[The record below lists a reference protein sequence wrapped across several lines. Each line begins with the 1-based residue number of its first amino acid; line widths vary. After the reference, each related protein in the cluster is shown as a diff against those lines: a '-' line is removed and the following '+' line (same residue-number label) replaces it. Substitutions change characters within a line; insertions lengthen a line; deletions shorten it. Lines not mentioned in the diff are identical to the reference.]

1 MQEGNILNRTP
12 DYNFLNQV
20 IDNIK
25 NIEKKDMMMIVK
37 EIYDATYFKYSMLF
51 YKAEGERDR
60 MRDVVIQKTEKID
73 KLQGLC
79 ASLLDVIENGNKVST
94 EDLLTLRQMYEDNK
108 EDEAF
113 TTRTPSK
120 IIS

>member
-1 MQEGNILNRTP
+1 VQEGNILNRTP

-25 NIEKKDMMMIVK
+25 NFEKKDMMMIVK

-79 ASLLDVIENGNKVST
+79 ASLLDVIENGKKVST

-108 EDEAF
+108 EDDSF